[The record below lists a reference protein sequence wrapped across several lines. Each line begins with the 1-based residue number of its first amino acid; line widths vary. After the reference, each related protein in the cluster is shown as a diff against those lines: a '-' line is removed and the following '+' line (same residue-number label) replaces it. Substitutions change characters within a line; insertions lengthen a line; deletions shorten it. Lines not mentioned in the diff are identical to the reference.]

1 MATELDVKHLMSNLA
16 KLGVKVTKTK
26 SRLEILKALAPPSTP
41 KPQHS

>member
-1 MATELDVKHLMSNLA
+1 MATEMDVKQLMTNLA

-26 SRLEILKALAPPSTP
+26 SRLEMLKALAPPAP